1 MSPGETGVPPGS
13 PFLMLFS
20 TSRGPAKAGPSDVRV
35 RVDPGKVLGA
45 EVVRETQQGNDE
57 SDERADDLEYEIYV
71 EQTVRS
77 YARFELLTAST
88 WSTYRVYELPAESE
102 TQAVFRHY
110 LGGLRGWRHF
120 ARERGRSA
128 VGSHAMF
135 ADDYWRAGR
144 CVWVHIGFADQP
156 PVPPRRTLTVAT
168 SAEPARDCVGD

>member
-1 MSPGETGVPPGS
+1 
-13 PFLMLFS
+13 MLFS

-35 RVDPGKVLGA
+35 RADPGKVLGA

-71 EQTVRS
+71 EQTVTS
-77 YARFELLTAST
+77 YARFELVTAST
-88 WSTYRVYELPAESE
+88 WSTYRVYELPAGSK

-168 SAEPARDCVGD
+168 SPEPARDCVGG